1 MPAALRPLVPVTWT
15 PALDATHGLCKA
27 PTTVL
32 EISRTLVESSPNS
45 LLLTPRR
52 KWKTWQGLAR
62 DPHGDR
68 IEFGYDDAAQ
78 TLYELY
84 GGVRRP
90 LVLEE
95 DAGARRGPRSSAVC
109 RASRP

>member
-1 MPAALRPLVPVTWT
+1 M
-15 PALDATHGLCKA
+15 
-27 PTTVL
+27 
-32 EISRTLVESSPNS
+32 EISRTLIERLSDS

-68 IEFGYDDAAQ
+68 IEFGYDDATQ

-95 DAGARRGPRSSAVC
+95 DAGAFRIEQIAEFLEAMMPERVVN
-109 RASRP
+109 